1 MAGSNDR
8 SKNFSSAKK
17 GDWKGRTD
25 YDGGRPRAGTSGINT
40 EGDKGVPPS
49 ISTSKEYSEKKGV
62 QYTQEAGDK
71 GIPPMKA
78 NPSETNAP
86 KVTGGGIRD

>member
-8 SKNFSSAKK
+8 NKSFTGSRKGDFSGRSDYNSGRPKK
-17 GDWKGRTD
+17 GVDSIPD
-25 YDGGRPRAGTSGINT
+25 M
-40 EGDKGVPPS
+40 GDKGIPS
-49 ISTSKEYSEKKGV
+49 GISSSKEYVEKKGV
-62 QYTQEAGDK
+62 QFAQEAGDK

-78 NPSETNAP
+78 NPSGTSAP